1 MATDNLGRRHSGSA
15 PPCTTTRS
23 TKARTWVRVV
33 ANKRL
38 APALLS
44 TSSRRYPTQ
53 ANIYSSGYDHLHY
66 LNILVIGYNMPFV
79 TVPQV
84 IKNTCCARPPGTAPQ
99 NCQSSTA
106 NCAAEKSTEKI

>member
-1 MATDNLGRRHSGSA
+1 MVCFN
-15 PPCTTTRS
+15 
-23 TKARTWVRVV
+23 
-33 ANKRL
+33 ANKKQ
-38 APALLS
+38 ALLS
-44 TSSRRYPTQ
+44 TSSRRDPIQ
-53 ANIYSSGYDHLHY
+53 ANIYSSSYDHLHY

-84 IKNTCCARPPGTAPQ
+84 IKKTCCARPPGTAPQ